1 MTRHVAPWAAAA
13 LLLAACEAPVEAGR
27 EAGREGGAATR
38 AVPDAVRELAAPYQD
53 VSTARVLEEDGC
65 YWYRHVGPVETT
77 LLPLRTAEGR
87 RICARPPQETA
98 PEAGTASRAA
108 LSFAR

>member
-1 MTRHVAPWAAAA
+1 MTRHVAHCAAAS
-13 LLLAACEAPVEAGR
+13 LLLAACAAPVDPGPAG
-27 EAGREGGAATR
+27 GGALR
-38 AVPDAVRELAAPYQD
+38 AVPDTVRELAAPYQD
-53 VSTARVLEEDGC
+53 VSTARVLEQDGC

-87 RICARPPQETA
+87 RICARPPQEAA
-98 PEAGTASRAA
+98 PEASTASRAA

>member
-1 MTRHVAPWAAAA
+1 MTRHVATCAAAA
-13 LLLAACEAPVEAGR
+13 LLLAACEAPVDAGR
-27 EAGREGGAATR
+27 EPGAATR
-38 AVPDAVRELAAPYQD
+38 AVPDTVRELAAPYQD

-87 RICARPPQETA
+87 PICARPPAE
-98 PEAGTASRAA
+98 PVGRAA
-108 LSFAR
+108 LSFER